1 VDSPPRAAQSDLAI
15 PPAGDHVNRDSI
27 QPPPASPSEDPRLTS
42 ARKSV
47 YASGD
52 LALNT
57 ALSALSIVYVTYF
70 LTQIAGLRPGFV
82 AAFLLVGRGVDAFT
96 DPVMGR
102 ISDLCR
108 WKRGRRRPFFLIAA
122 APFGAAFALLWVDLG
137 AASQWEMF
145 AYYTSV
151 YVLLSLSMTALS
163 VPYLALQP
171 EMALGYDARTSL
183 NTYRNVG
190 SVIGLLTAVA
200 FRPVAQVFGG
210 GPGGFALAGATFGA
224 LLALPWFPVFAVTW
238 ERPEF
243 QQRGAQLSLRAGLRM
258 VARHRAFGQ
267 LVGLY
272 LCGRVAMDLLGAML
286 ILYFTHFIR
295 RTGDFEPTMLLS
307 LSVVIASLPFWL
319 RVARQRE
326 KSSMFIAGASWW
338 MCCLL
343 IMLAAEPT
351 WPRWSVFLLTS
362 FGAIGYAVVDLMPW
376 SMLGEVVDEDDLASG
391 ERREGI
397 YNGLFTFLRKLAG
410 TIAVALAMLLL
421 GALGFSKGAE
431 QNAATSTA
439 IRLLT
444 TLGPA
449 IFLALAIWIAQGYPL
464 TRENHARIVERLA
477 ERDAQR
483 RAGSTRSDA

>member
-1 VDSPPRAAQSDLAI
+1 M
-15 PPAGDHVNRDSI
+15 NRDAAD
-27 QPPPASPSEDPRLTS
+27 PPPDAPREDPRLTPV
-42 ARKSV
+42 RKSI

-70 LTQIAGLRPGFV
+70 LTQVAGLRPGFA
-82 AAFLLVGRGVDAFT
+82 AAFLLIGRGVDAFT
-96 DPVMGR
+96 DPIMGR

-122 APFGAAFALLWVDLG
+122 VPFGAAFALLWVDLG
-137 AASQWEMF
+137 TGSQWEMF
-145 AYYTSV
+145 LYYTGI
-151 YVLLSLSMTALS
+151 YVLLSLAMTTLS
-163 VPYLALQP
+163 VPYLSLQP

-190 SVIGLLTAVA
+190 SVIGLLTAVG
-200 FRPVAQVFGG
+200 FRPLAQTLGG
-210 GPGGFALAGATFGA
+210 GASGFAQAGALFGV
-224 LLALPWFPVFAVTW
+224 LLALPWLPVFAATW

-243 QQRGAQLSLRAGLRM
+243 QQRDTQLSLRAGLRL

-267 LVGLY
+267 LVSLY

-286 ILYFTHFIR
+286 ILYFTHFIG
-295 RTGDFEPTMLLS
+295 RTGDFEGTMGISLL
-307 LSVVIASLPFWL
+307 VVIASLPFWL
-319 RVARQRE
+319 YIARERE
-326 KSSMFIAGASWW
+326 KSRMFIAGAAWW

-343 IMLAAEPT
+343 AMAVVEPT
-351 WPRWSVFLLTS
+351 WPRWSVFLLTAL
-362 FGAIGYAVVDLMPW
+362 GAIGYAVVDLMPW

-410 TIAVALAMLLL
+410 TIAVAFAMLLL
-421 GALGFSKGAE
+421 DAAGLSKGEE
-431 QNAATSTA
+431 QNAATLKA

-449 IFLALAIWIAQGYPL
+449 SFLALAIWIAQGYPL
-464 TRENHARIVERLA
+464 TRARHTSIIERLA
-477 ERDAQR
+477 ERDALR
-483 RAGSTRSDA
+483 RGPGAAR